1 LSAPVWMAFPP
12 EVHSALLSTG
22 PGPGSLLAAAAAWN
36 SLSVEYA
43 WAAEELGAVLSSV
56 QAGAWQGPSA
66 ESYVAANT
74 LYMTWLMQASADS
87 AVAAIRLETAAAAYS
102 AALAGMP
109 TLAELAANHATHAV
123 LVATNFFGI
132 NTIPIAVHEADY
144 ARMWIQAA
152 VTMTTYQT
160 VAGAAVASTPPT
172 TAAPPIQKT
181 AGATPAQAA
190 PVQATQS
197 ISSTGLGTLL
207 ESEVE
212 RVGLQ
217 PLLHLFGIG
226 HLYTFLNNPGAFIE
240 GKIHAIGTNP
250 LPFLLNPLLLFFDPT
265 DIPSLV
271 YDAVAPSIYSGLA
284 VAPAGAAMTGLVEL
298 AGGEVAA
305 LPAEAPVL
313 APIGAA
319 PVVVPVAATMPTGVA
334 LPITSGTAPAPAPSP
349 ASTAG
354 VATGAPPPPPS
365 GGAGFYPPYAVAPPG
380 IGFDSG
386 MQTGASSSAKQ
397 KTPESDSAAAAA
409 AAAAREQRRT
419 RRRRGAIM
427 RDHGDEYADMTIG
440 VDPDWGEPLAS
451 GNGAGPLGFA
461 GTARHEAG
469 EQAAGLA
476 TLASAEF
483 SGGPATP
490 MVPGSWEPDGQP

>member
-1 LSAPVWMAFPP
+1 MSAPVWMAFPP

-74 LYMTWLMQASADS
+74 PYMTWLMQASADS
-87 AVAAIRLETAAAAYS
+87 AAAAIRLETAAAAYS

-132 NTIPIAVHEADY
+132 NTIPIAVNEADY

-160 VAGAAVASTPPT
+160 VSSAAVASTPQT
-172 TAAPPIQKT
+172 TSAPQILKAAGP
-181 AGATPAQAA
+181 APAQAGQ
-190 PVQATQS
+190 PVSFDTVLAYLQQLG
-197 ISSTGLGTLL
+197 ISNQTAYAW
-207 ESEVE
+207 
-212 RVGLQ
+212 
-217 PLLHLFGIG
+217 GIDNI
-226 HLYTFLNNPGAFIE
+226 YDFL
-240 GKIHAIGTNP
+240 TNP
-250 LPFLLNPLLLFFDPT
+250 VGYTETHLISRLLTDPLSLLVNPFYVFFDGDEVFFPLGYAFLPSVFAGLSTASVGSVSGVAGLAGLAVVDPAPT
-265 DIPSLV
+265 
-271 YDAVAPSIYSGLA
+271 A
-284 VAPAGAAMTGLVEL
+284 VAPA
-298 AGGEVAA
+298 
-305 LPAEAPVL
+305 LPAAPV
-313 APIGAA
+313 APETLPAVGAA
-319 PVVVPVAATMPTGVA
+319 PTLAAPA
-334 LPITSGTAPAPAPSP
+334 AAPATSPAPAPASAP
-349 ASTAG
+349 ATAG
-354 VATGAPPPPPS
+354 AGPAPPPAA
-365 GGAGFYPPYAVAPPG
+365 GGAGFVSPYVVGPPG
-380 IGFDSG
+380 IGFGSDTK
-386 MQTGASSSAKQ
+386 TGVGSSVQRKA
-397 KTPESDSAAAAA
+397 PEPDITAAAA
-409 AAAAREQRRT
+409 AAAAREQRRA
-419 RRRRGAIM
+419 RRRRRSTL